1 MHEMLFK
8 EWLAKR
14 PEVMYGFVPN
24 TTRVK
29 VPFYQEQPI
38 EAFDTDTFMQ
48 ALSKM
53 GQIDH
58 MTVDSSWPCQ
68 LTYGQG
74 FGKIMLVAS
83 PYGSYKIILRRY
95 VTDAEGNLTPICRLV
110 VPLVNDFNHRG
121 PNDPG
126 EEILAVKMYDKL
138 KQIAKE
144 PYPAPVKNWN
154 EQFVKF
160 VYEFGKVTKLKHP
173 EVMRFAGIVK
183 LNALNYVIVFDVT
196 GSGVGGPLQTKINK
210 FLINMQYL
218 PERGLFRSWGY
229 DVWSPNI
236 SWEYQPAYS
245 EWDEYFCPTQSKEQ
259 IISCLMEIFM
269 TY

>member
-1 MHEMLFK
+1 MHKLLFQ
-8 EWLAKR
+8 EWLTKS
-14 PEVMYGFVPN
+14 PEVMYGFRPN
-24 TTRVK
+24 MARAK
-29 VPFYQEQPI
+29 VPFYQEEPI
-38 EAFDTDTFMQ
+38 EAFNTDKFMTS
-48 ALSKM
+48 LGKM

-58 MTVDSSWPCQ
+58 LVVDDSWPCQ

-74 FGKIMLVAS
+74 LGKIYIVAS

-95 VTDAEGNLTPICRLV
+95 VTDAQGNLTPICRLV

-126 EEILAVKMYDKL
+126 EEVLAVKMFDKV
-138 KQIAKE
+138 KQINKE
-144 PYPAPVKNWN
+144 QFPAPNTNWH

-173 EVMRFAGIVK
+173 EIMKFAGIVK
-183 LNALNYVIVFDVT
+183 LNNLNYIVIFDLK
-196 GSGVGGPLQTKINK
+196 GAGVGGPLNTKTNK
-210 FLINMQYL
+210 FLINLQYL
-218 PERGLFRSWGY
+218 PDRGLLRSWGY
-229 DVWSPNI
+229 DVWSPSI

-245 EWDEYFCPTQSKEQ
+245 EWDEYFCPTQPKEQ